1 MSLVSALLAVA
12 LAFILGF
19 GLTGIDRTILL
30 LMAIAPTPFFAVAF
44 ATMENLD
51 VRSTVKTLSLSMLTS
66 LPLALVVILLT
77 A

>member
-1 MSLVSALLAVA
+1 MSLVSALAVA

-30 LMAIAPTPFFAVAF
+30 LMAIAPTPIFAVAF

>member
-1 MSLVSALLAVA
+1 MSLVSALAVA